1 VNLKPLGIAIVIAAV
16 FSLILWFGGWFL
28 YEQLS
33 IWQTIKNGAYQ
44 QLLFGAIA
52 VIISASLFFGWR
64 GLPFQQAKTSTPV
77 KVLRTKEQENFNLVE
92 EKIQEMTEL
101 AGEEPT
107 VPENSFLGNQLQRYG
122 PEPEPTIESGTAG
135 PKPKP
140 KPNNSH
146 RDVYSENKVR
156 LHNAMVEAM
165 IRDIDSGELKVVP
178 SRETIE
184 KLGLSDLKI
193 TLEAKE
199 KKDAA
204 PPKSSQPAPKLTRSA

>member
-1 VNLKPLGIAIVIAAV
+1 MNLKPLGIAAAIAAV

-52 VIISASLFFGWR
+52 VTISASLFFGWR

-107 VPENSFLGNQLQRYG
+107 VPENSFLSNQLQRYG
-122 PEPEPTIESGTAG
+122 PEPTLESSTMSS
-135 PKPKP
+135 KPKL
-140 KPNNSH
+140 KPNNNR